1 MLCWGGDANAATVF
15 SGACYN
21 TTARHSKYYY
31 ANYSGNLGNAYS
43 SSEEV
48 DISTYSSGTCTAGTQ
63 YIIQASPNGQTIDYG
78 SMETSLARI
87 YSCTA
92 CADGYELATSNGPFI
107 YGNTD
112 TIQCNSLLNLTVQE
126 CVKKN
131 DGGGGTTCTS
141 SNCVSSDWV
150 TYNNAYI
157 KRTARSCTDST
168 TCTSTIQYGCN
179 YGYYKTSGSSAYLT
193 SASGCSK
200 CPPYTVN
207 GTSYAT
213 TTAMRDAVNVQSC
226 VVDAVGGVTEF
237 QDASGT
243 FVMAAPYGM
252 EASPPNYC
260 IFSLGNCAGYTAVCS
275 TISGT
280 IYAVVSGTKTNST
293 SGTYCWCNANG
304 KSFMVANMNSYS
316 TCAQNCK
323 GGCQTAFVGHS
334 GNNYNPMVS
343 YTALGC

>member
-21 TTARHSKYYY
+21 TTARHAKYYY
-31 ANYSGNLGNAYS
+31 VNYSGNLGNAYS
-43 SSEEV
+43 SDEEV

-63 YIIQASPNGQTIDYG
+63 YIIQASTNGQTIDYG
-78 SMETSLARI
+78 NMETSLARI

-112 TIQCNSLLNLTVQE
+112 KIQCNSLLNLTVQV

-157 KRTARSCTDST
+157 KRTARSCTNST

-200 CPPYTVN
+200 CPPYNVN

-213 TTAMRDAVNVQSC
+213 TTAMRDAINVQSC

-252 EASPPNYC
+252 EATPPKYC
-260 IFSLGNCAGYTAVCS
+260 MFSLGNCAGYTAVCS

-280 IYAVVSGTKTNST
+280 TYAVVSGTKANST

-323 GGCQTAFVGHS
+323 GGCQAAFVGHS
-334 GNNYNPMVS
+334 GNNYNPMIS